1 MRVRDR
7 LVESIDEKEEFLLTK
22 RIRLIRKQIKT
33 LYMYL
38 HKICAIVELCEF
50 KLIWSTTKAPC
61 LH

>member
-38 HKICAIVELCEF
+38 HKICAIVELLS
-50 KLIWSTTKAPC
+50 LI
-61 LH
+61 HI